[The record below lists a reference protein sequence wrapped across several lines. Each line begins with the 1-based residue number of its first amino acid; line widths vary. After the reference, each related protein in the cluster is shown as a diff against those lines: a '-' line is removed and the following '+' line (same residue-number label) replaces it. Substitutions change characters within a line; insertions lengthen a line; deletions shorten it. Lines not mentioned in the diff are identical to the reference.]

1 MKAIW
6 ILPGLVCVYLFLIA
20 PRIPKRRLKE
30 PAGLYAHRGLWN
42 GERPENSLAAFRA
55 ATEQGFGIEMDVHL
69 TKDGQLVV
77 FHDDSLQRMCGTE
90 GIITERTLAELKEL
104 RLKGT
109 EERIPT
115 FDEFLET
122 VAGKVPLIVEIK
134 TCPRIEELSEKTAAR
149 LDRYP
154 GAFSVESFDPRA
166 VKWIR
171 KNRPEWT
178 RGQLTMGPGDRPKT
192 RKALLMASQVW
203 NVMSRPDYLACEHE
217 TDGIL
222 PLRLARLFR
231 PHLVAWTVRSQEDL
245 DRLKK
250 RYEIL
255 IFDGFVPDQAG
266 RPG

>member
-104 RLKGT
+104 RL
-109 EERIPT
+109 
-115 FDEFLET
+115 
-122 VAGKVPLIVEIK
+122 
-134 TCPRIEELSEKTAAR
+134 
-149 LDRYP
+149 
-154 GAFSVESFDPRA
+154 
-166 VKWIR
+166 
-171 KNRPEWT
+171 
-178 RGQLTMGPGDRPKT
+178 
-192 RKALLMASQVW
+192 
-203 NVMSRPDYLACEHE
+203 
-217 TDGIL
+217 
-222 PLRLARLFR
+222 
-231 PHLVAWTVRSQEDL
+231 
-245 DRLKK
+245 
-250 RYEIL
+250 
-255 IFDGFVPDQAG
+255 
-266 RPG
+266 